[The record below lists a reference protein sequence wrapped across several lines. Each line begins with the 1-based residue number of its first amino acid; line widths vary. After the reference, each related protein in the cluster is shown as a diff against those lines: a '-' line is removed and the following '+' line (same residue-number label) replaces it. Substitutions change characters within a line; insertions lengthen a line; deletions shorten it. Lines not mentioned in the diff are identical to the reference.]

1 MGRIAG
7 VTQNPLQENKNVRPA
22 RNIYPYGTKI
32 KDETKHVASK
42 EGAKGDI
49 KPPLDK
55 PCR

>member
-7 VTQNPLQENKNVRPA
+7 VTQKPFAREKNVYLA

-49 KPPLDK
+49 KITA
-55 PCR
+55 